1 MLVLKQVHSSGL
13 ESLLRSS
20 SRALNILKGMEGLLV
35 QGLIP
40 YASPEANIKNDWQR
54 IPKMSEDSQVRAFY
68 KGKNFFIT
76 GGTGF
81 VGLCLIEKI
90 LRCIPESGT
99 LYLLMRPKKGKDIS
113 SRLEEFPKNP

>member
-1 MLVLKQVHSSGL
+1 
-13 ESLLRSS
+13 
-20 SRALNILKGMEGLLV
+20 
-35 QGLIP
+35 
-40 YASPEANIKNDWQR
+40 
-54 IPKMSEDSQVRAFY
+54 MSEDSQVRAFY

-90 LRCIPESGT
+90 LRCIPDSGK

-113 SRLEEFPKNP
+113 ERLQEFPKNPVRLGDSVRHAYCIVTYLE